1 MIKDKSYVAT
11 WRPICDKQVSIEERD
26 TYRLLIHI
34 HKYHPEIVG
43 KYFLQKNGGF
53 RISSNR
59 ISSQVTP
66 VDSGSSKKNEPKKVY
81 ASTVDTWKLHGE
93 RKVCSQCQR
102 EAMPTLHTGGDKLT
116 TSHIGA
122 LCLFGCWPFYFIR
135 LMIKRAKRV
144 SMICPLCGHVYGFE
158 YKNAKLTPCKSADS
172 GDLKATA
179 RTREL
184 PRASHEERKAGK
196 LTKSAPRAFIIDT
209 STITNVI
216 VLFPNKAVFNITN
229 RGSPYDEYSSDDC
242 VDDKRWD
249 RRRDLDESRASKAR
263 EQSESE
269 GSSAGTVTGDFYAR
283 QVCCR
288 ECG

>member
-1 MIKDKSYVAT
+1 MIKEKSYVAT
-11 WRPICDKQVSIEERD
+11 WCPICDKQVSIEERD
-26 TYRLLIHI
+26 TYRLIHI
-34 HKYHPEIVG
+34 HKYHLEIVG

-59 ISSQVTP
+59 ISSRVTP

-102 EAMPTLHTGGDKLT
+102 EAVPTLHTGGDKLT

-122 LCLFGCWPFYFIR
+122 LCLFGCWPFYFIP

-144 SMICPLCGHVYGFE
+144 SMICPLLCGHVYGFE

-172 GDLKATA
+172 EDLKATA
-179 RTREL
+179 RTREF

-196 LTKSAPRAFIIDT
+196 LTKSAPRTFIIDT
-209 STITNVI
+209 S
-216 VLFPNKAVFNITN
+216 TN

-249 RRRDLDESRASKAR
+249 RRRDLDKSRASKAR

-269 GSSAGTVTGDFYAR
+269 GSSGAGTATGDFYAR